1 MFNPIEDWLLQRG
14 LAAGAT
20 AAVTTAAEIAF
31 VVVLAAIADAVAKRV
46 VVRGLENLVGRTTA
60 QWDDVIVRRRLL
72 HRLAHLA
79 PALVI
84 YVFVPSVLEGYGA
97 WIVVVRRAALI
108 YMLAAT
114 VLATD
119 GVLSALLEIVQ
130 SSKYARDLP
139 VKSVIQVLKLIL
151 YGVAAIAVV
160 SLIIGQSPGLLLS
173 GVGAM
178 TAVLMLIFKDPLLGL
193 VAGVQLSANQMV
205 ARGDWIEMPKYGAD
219 GDVLEVALTTVK
231 VQNWDKTITTIPTNA
246 LITESFKNWRGM
258 SASGGRRIKR
268 AINIDMNSIRFCDKE
283 MVERFSMIQYIAE
296 YLEKKR
302 QEVSS
307 WNAARHVDASDS
319 VNARQ
324 LTNIGTFRA
333 YVVAYLRNHPMVH
346 QEMTFLV
353 RQLAPTAH
361 GLPIEIYVFSRDQ
374 RWSQYEDIQADIFDH
389 ILAMVPAFDLRVYQN
404 PSGSDVRDLVEI
416 RPSPD

>member
-1 MFNPIEDWLLQRG
+1 
-14 LAAGAT
+14 
-20 AAVTTAAEIAF
+20 
-31 VVVLAAIADAVAKRV
+31 
-46 VVRGLENLVGRTTA
+46 
-60 QWDDVIVRRRLL
+60 
-72 HRLAHLA
+72 
-79 PALVI
+79 
-84 YVFVPSVLEGYGA
+84 
-97 WIVVVRRAALI
+97 
-108 YMLAAT
+108 MLAAT

-193 VAGVQLSANQMV
+193 VAEVQLSANQMV

-268 AINIDMNSIRFCDKE
+268 AINIDMNSIRFCDEE
-283 MVERFSMIQYIAE
+283 MVERFSMIQYIA
-296 YLEKKR
+296 
-302 QEVSS
+302 VASS
-307 WNAARHVDASDS
+307 TIKNR
-319 VNARQ
+319 
-324 LTNIGTFRA
+324 
-333 YVVAYLRNHPMVH
+333 
-346 QEMTFLV
+346 
-353 RQLAPTAH
+353 
-361 GLPIEIYVFSRDQ
+361 
-374 RWSQYEDIQADIFDH
+374 
-389 ILAMVPAFDLRVYQN
+389 
-404 PSGSDVRDLVEI
+404 PSGDTL
-416 RPSPD
+416 

>member
-1 MFNPIEDWLLQRG
+1 MSNRIQDWLLQQG
-14 LAAGAT
+14 LGAGAT
-20 AAVTTAAEIAF
+20 AAVTTAAEIAL

-84 YVFVPSVLEGYGA
+84 YVFAPSVLEGYGA

-114 VLATD
+114 VLAID
-119 GVLSALLEIVQ
+119 GVLSALVEIVQ
-130 SSKYARDLP
+130 SSKYSRDLP

-173 GVGAM
+173 GVSAM

-193 VAGVQLSANQMV
+193 VAGVQLSANQIV

-219 GDVLEVALTTVK
+219 GDMLEVALTTVK

-258 SASGGRRIKR
+258 SDSGGRRIKR
-268 AINIDMNSIRFCDKE
+268 AINIDMNSIRLCDE
-283 MVERFSMIQYIAE
+283 EIVERFSMIQYIAE

-302 QEVSS
+302 QEISS
-307 WNAARHVDASDS
+307 WNAVRHVDASDS

-404 PSGSDVRDLVEI
+404 PSGGDVRDLVEI